1 MLSKKSRRGPG
12 KLEGALEVRTLV
24 ALVPEAVEALPNDR
38 DHEEVPGEDVVEAE
52 AHDRVLLFF
61 STDIDL

>member
-1 MLSKKSRRGPG
+1 
-12 KLEGALEVRTLV
+12 VRTLV